1 LEPLAAHLLRAVQAI
16 DRWRL
21 GRLQRTHPGVE
32 IDATASTNLAVAH
45 YELGPAARLR
55 IGRGVVTERTPGA
68 LRFVIG
74 AGASIEIGEGTWLR
88 TELGPNYLR
97 AFDGAR
103 ISLGPGSWLNGC
115 HLSAKRAI
123 LCGRRAWIGPGARL
137 IDADQHALDS
147 EHPERIAP
155 ITLGDHVWITA
166 DVTVLRGVSIG
177 DHCVIGAR
185 SVVTRDIPPHTMA
198 HGIPA
203 RPRGKVGDRSETT

>member
-1 LEPLAAHLLRAVQAI
+1 MEPLAAHLLRAVQAI